1 MLDGRTV
8 QVMATAWA
16 LVGFAI
22 AAPSLAAV
30 NADARLLV
38 GAASILFPACAVAA
52 GLAAARGRRR
62 AAGVLLL
69 LSAATPTYFMWPVNV
84 VALAGGAAL
93 LLAPRPQT

>member
-8 QVMATAWA
+8 QVVATAWA
-16 LVGFAI
+16 VVGFVL
-22 AAPSLAAV
+22 AAASLAAV
-30 NADARLLV
+30 NPDARLLV
-38 GAASILFPACAVAA
+38 AAASILFPLCAVAA
-52 GLAAARGRRR
+52 GVAAARGQLR